1 MVSTG
6 ISLHSSRRV
15 STVPLGPDEVWAVVA
30 GAGPGRHW
38 YADAAP
44 FVLRGAIDRAV
55 LGGGRR
61 WPVPD
66 GPLLRA
72 GDRAGFWV
80 VRAAGD
86 RPGGHRLVLEAAV
99 RAPGTVTLTVLV
111 TGVGTAAGPGT
122 EIDLQVRLDPR
133 GVLGAAYLLADLPA
147 REAVVELTHRRLVT
161 DVTHAAAGSGA

>member
-1 MVSTG
+1 MVTTG

-38 YADAAP
+38 YVDAAP
-44 FVLRGAIDRAV
+44 FVVRGAIDRAV

-99 RAPGTVTLTVLV
+99 RAPGTVTLTVLL
-111 TGVGTAAGPGT
+111 TARDGGT
-122 EIDLQVRLDPR
+122 EVDLQVRFDPA
-133 GVLGAAYLLADLPA
+133 GLLGTAYLLADLPA
-147 REAVVELTHRRLVT
+147 REVLLELVDRRIRADLV
-161 DVTHAAAGSGA
+161 

>member
-44 FVLRGAIDRAV
+44 FVVRGAIDRAV

-111 TGVGTAAGPGT
+111 TARDEGT
-122 EIDLQVRLDPR
+122 EVDLQVRFDPA
-133 GVLGAAYLLADLPA
+133 GVLGTAYLLADLPA
-147 REAVVELTHRRLVT
+147 REVLLELVDRRIRADLV
-161 DVTHAAAGSGA
+161 

>member
-38 YADAAP
+38 YVDAAP
-44 FVLRGAIDRAV
+44 FVVRGAIDRAV

-111 TGVGTAAGPGT
+111 SARDEGT
-122 EIDLQVRLDPR
+122 EVDLQVRFDPA
-133 GVLGAAYLLADLPA
+133 GVLGTAYLLADLPA
-147 REAVVELTHRRLVT
+147 REVLLELVDRRIRADLV
-161 DVTHAAAGSGA
+161 

>member
-1 MVSTG
+1 MVTTG

-15 STVPLGPDEVWAVVA
+15 STVPPGPDEVWAVVA

-38 YADAAP
+38 YVDAAP
-44 FVLRGAIDRAV
+44 FVVRGAIDRAV

-111 TGVGTAAGPGT
+111 SARDGGT
-122 EIDLQVRLDPR
+122 EVDLQVRLDPR
-133 GVLGAAYLLADLPA
+133 GVLGTAYLVADLPA
-147 REAVVELTHRRLVT
+147 REAVVELTHRRLVR
-161 DVTHAAAGSGA
+161 DVVRGS

>member
-6 ISLHSSRRV
+6 ISPHLSLHTSRRV
-15 STVPLGPDEVWAVVA
+15 STVPRTPDEVWAVVA

-38 YADAAP
+38 YVDAAP

-66 GPLLRA
+66 GPLLAA

-80 VRAAGD
+80 VRAAGT
-86 RPGGHRLVLEAAV
+86 RPSGHQLVLEAAV
-99 RAPGTVTLTVLV
+99 RAPGLVPLTLLV
-111 TGVGTAAGPGT
+111 GAVGGGT
-122 EIDLQVRLDPR
+122 EIDLRIRFDPD
-133 GVLGAAYLLADLPA
+133 GLLGAAYLLADLPA
-147 REAVVELTHRRLVT
+147 REVLTALVDRRILADLT
-161 DVTHAAAGSGA
+161 

>member
-1 MVSTG
+1 VVTTG

-15 STVPLGPDEVWAVVA
+15 STVPLGPDAVWAVVA

-44 FVLRGAIDRAV
+44 FVVRGAIDRAV

-111 TGVGTAAGPGT
+111 TARDEGT
-122 EIDLQVRLDPR
+122 EIDLQVRFDPA

-147 REAVVELTHRRLVT
+147 REVLLELVDRRIRNDLV
-161 DVTHAAAGSGA
+161 

>member
-44 FVLRGAIDRAV
+44 FVLRGALDRAV

-66 GPLLRA
+66 GPLLKA
-72 GDRAGFWV
+72 GDRAGFWL

-111 TGVGTAAGPGT
+111 TARDAGC
-122 EIDLQVRLDPR
+122 EVDLQVRLDPR

-147 REAVVELTHRRLVT
+147 RETLVELVQRRLVA
-161 DVTHAAAGSGA
+161 DVTHAARRSGA

>member
-38 YADAAP
+38 YVDAAP
-44 FVLRGAIDRAV
+44 FVVRGAIDRAV

-111 TGVGTAAGPGT
+111 TARDEGT
-122 EIDLQVRLDPR
+122 EVDLRVRLDPR
-133 GVLGAAYLLADLPA
+133 GVLGTAYLLADLPA
-147 REAVVELTHRRLVT
+147 REAVVELTHRRLVG
-161 DVTHAAAGSGA
+161 DVTRRGRDSGA

>member
-1 MVSTG
+1 MVTTG

-38 YADAAP
+38 YVDAAP
-44 FVLRGAIDRAV
+44 FVVRGAIDRAV

-86 RPGGHRLVLEAAV
+86 RPRGHRLVLEAAV
-99 RAPGTVTLTVLV
+99 RAPGTVTLTVLL
-111 TGVGTAAGPGT
+111 TARDEGT
-122 EIDLQVRLDPR
+122 EVDLQVRFDPA
-133 GVLGAAYLLADLPA
+133 GLLGTAYLLADLPA
-147 REAVVELTHRRLVT
+147 REAVVELTHRRLVG
-161 DVTHAAAGSGA
+161 DVTRGGRGSGA